1 MSDIQNEIAKRLRQ
15 CRSEKGWTIDETVKQ
30 LGIGTS
36 TYSNWEQ
43 GLRKPKLEAFVLLAE
58 AFGTTPAY
66 LACFVDY
73 KHKDTGPRDLIST
86 NHPTATIKGE
96 TVNLDNVA
104 NQCAYE
110 LAYLKSRYLDENKL
124 VSIIATDS
132 TMKGVI
138 DKGDELLIDRSA
150 TTVAKNDLFAILVN
164 NQVWIRWI
172 RPEIPGGFTLAAE
185 DKSQY
190 NDTRLTQAELDEL
203 AVIGRVIRISR
214 DR

>member
-1 MSDIQNEIAKRLRQ
+1 MSDIQNKIAKRLRQ
-15 CRSEKGWTIDETVKQ
+15 CRSEKGWTIDETVLE

-43 GLRKPKLEAFVLLAE
+43 GLRKPKLEVFILLAE
-58 AFGTTPAY
+58 VFGTTPAY
-66 LACFVDY
+66 LAGFVDH
-73 KHKDTGPRDLIST
+73 KHKDTGPRNLISP
-86 NHPTATIKGE
+86 NHPTITLNGGVI
-96 TVNLDNVA
+96 NLDNVA

-110 LAYLKSRYLDENKL
+110 LAYLKGRHLDENKL
-124 VSIIATDS
+124 ISIIATDS

-150 TTVAKNDLFAILVN
+150 TTVTKSDLFAILVN

-172 RPEIPGGFTLAAE
+172 RPEIGGGFTLAAE
-185 DKSQY
+185 DKTQY
-190 NDTRLTQAELDEL
+190 SDNRLTQDELDEL
-203 AVIGRVIRISR
+203 AIIGRVIRISH